1 MDLEVIQFM
10 KVSVDISTR
19 KGFMINV
26 SLYKKQFTMG
36 SFLANPQV
44 MSGRPIETN
53 RIKWPLTTT

>member
-19 KGFMINV
+19 KGFISQRNV
-26 SLYKKQFTMG
+26 SLYKRQFTMG

-44 MSGRPIETN
+44 MSGEPN
-53 RIKWPLTTT
+53 